1 MSAVREFQA
10 EGHRQAVHWPFEQVP
25 PETRRATGRIES
37 GRILMQ
43 QEHTPQKDCKHTGQI
58 TVTDEEWV
66 SGDCLRLDVE
76 CEECGR
82 RGSLTVV
89 LDPDVI
95 LWDKLAPEAKP
106 IVFTEAERTKL
117 MWLVGKVHAQ
127 RMAKLELVPDPDD
140 PPTDPELVQLHG
152 ILSKIRRAKK

>member
-10 EGHRQAVHWPFEQVP
+10 EGHRQAVHWPFEQVSA
-25 PETRRATGRIES
+25 EARRATERTES
-37 GRILMQ
+37 SGVLM
-43 QEHTPQKDCKHTGQI
+43 DYR
-58 TVTDEEWV
+58 
-66 SGDCLRLDVE
+66 SGDQVEIALGNNPDHTKNRWEPGIILGPSRNVSTEWDVDVNGKVYQTHWANLR
-76 CEECGR
+76 
-82 RGSLTVV
+82 
-89 LDPDVI
+89 P
-95 LWDKLAPEAKP
+95 APEAKA